1 MRRIIFTF
9 VYNKLLCAMDQ
20 SQLIKGFLK
29 EELLV
34 FEKYLRNS
42 VISSNPLL
50 IELTSYVLN
59 SNGKRLRPT
68 LVLLTAKAC
77 GRIIPETY
85 HGAVTVELLHTATL
99 IHDDVIDK
107 SDFRRGKQS
116 LNALHDNTQSVL
128 IGDYLLSTALAE
140 SVKTQNLEIIRII
153 SELGQNLS
161 EGELTQF
168 NLAKEIIISEEEYFN
183 VIDKKTAS
191 LLRASLAIGAITGG
205 ADEELVSQF
214 VKIGTILGLCYQ
226 IKDDIFDYF
235 TFDVGKPT
243 GNDIKEGKVTLPLIY
258 ALKNS
263 PKEIS
268 DEIMQIIVSRHYN
281 EENIAKILSFAIE
294 YKGVEYAYKRMETM
308 LEEAEEIVSS
318 FTFDSDIKMYMMLF
332 LKYLRDRSF

>member
-1 MRRIIFTF
+1 M
-9 VYNKLLCAMDQ
+9 
-20 SQLIKGFLK
+20 
-29 EELLV
+29 
-34 FEKYLRNS
+34 
-42 VISSNPLL
+42 
-50 IELTSYVLN
+50 
-59 SNGKRLRPT
+59 
-68 LVLLTAKAC
+68 
-77 GRIIPETY
+77 
-85 HGAVTVELLHTATL
+85 
-99 IHDDVIDK
+99 
-107 SDFRRGKQS
+107 
-116 LNALHDNTQSVL
+116 HDNTQAVL

-205 ADEELVSQF
+205 ADVELVSQF

-268 DEIMQIIVSRHYN
+268 DEIMQIIISRHYN
-281 EENIAKILSFAIE
+281 EENIAKLLSFAIE

-308 LEEAEEIVSS
+308 LEEAEEIVSR